1 MEENWSRS
9 RYDFL
14 LNDGEVLWYGGFGQL
29 EYSNDN
35 LSAFV
40 QGAVSNQGF
49 QRIDHFIV
57 DGVSLLNGTLASK
70 TNLLLKPST

>member
-1 MEENWSRS
+1 M
-9 RYDFL
+9 YDAPNPTWNPFGGKIDPRTDMISYW
-14 LNDGEVLWYGGFGQL
+14 NDGEVLWYGGFGQL

-57 DGVSLLNGTLASK
+57 DGTFLY
-70 TNLLLKPST
+70 